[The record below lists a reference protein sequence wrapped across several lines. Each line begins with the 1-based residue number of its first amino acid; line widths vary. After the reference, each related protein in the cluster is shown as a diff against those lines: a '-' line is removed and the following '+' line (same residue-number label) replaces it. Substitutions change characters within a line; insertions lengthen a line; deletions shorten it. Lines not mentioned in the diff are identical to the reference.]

1 MKRLLASAAVLLL
14 FVWIGTG
21 DAFAQ
26 ANLAAPDQS
35 VQGLLDIIQS
45 RSASWDASL
54 RGYASSIFWSL
65 AIIQF
70 VITFFPLAIRN
81 GDFSEI
87 VGELVRFI
95 LVIGFFAAL
104 LLYSTEWAR
113 AIVDSFREAGG
124 VASGLGRGLRPGD
137 MFGTAVELAKT
148 INDVETW
155 NPGTAIAIAASALV
169 VLVCFAFIA
178 AFMFVTLV
186 ESYIVINASVLFMG
200 FGGSQWTRD
209 YALALL
215 RYAVAVGAKL
225 FVLTLIVGIV
235 LQSAKEWQAAYS
247 HDDASMLTMVGL
259 ALVCAYLSKTIPDLI
274 QGLISGVSP
283 SGGGTIGSMA
293 AVAAVGTAAGVA
305 ALASGGA
312 AAAGGA
318 GAAGGGLGGA
328 GGAAGGA
335 GGAAGG
341 SGGLAGLL
349 NSSLMGA
356 GRAPATSGMSEGVSA
371 AARTAGQRTGGGA
384 SASPSRTGGASAA
397 PQMAQQAA
405 NDAGKGEGQGSAQEA
420 QSADAAAP
428 ADAAQG
434 DGGGSVGASSPPSGG
449 GGAIEPGQAPSAT
462 SATASA
468 AGPAAATGSTKPGM
482 ARTATAGLVRTTGL
496 LSALT
501 VPGMEGAAGLSIGPH
516 IPSATGSGDNASDG
530 PSDFAQSD
538 NVIAPA
544 SEPSS
549 PPVNQPPADQ
559 PPSDPPKGGDA

>member
-65 AIIQF
+65 AVIQF

-155 NPGTAIAIAASALV
+155 NPGTALAIAASALV
-169 VLVCFAFIA
+169 VLICFAFIA

-235 LQSAKEWQAAYS
+235 LQSAKEWQAAYN

-283 SGGGTIGSMA
+283 NGGGTIGSMA

-335 GGAAGG
+335 AGG
-341 SGGLAGLL
+341 SGGLAGML

-384 SASPSRTGGASAA
+384 SASPSRTGGGSAA

-405 NDAGKGEGQGSAQEA
+405 NDAGQGEGQGA

-428 ADAAQG
+428 ADAGQG
-434 DGGGSVGASSPPSGG
+434 DGGGASGASSSPSGG
-449 GGAIEPGQAPSAT
+449 SGTIEPGQAPSAT
-462 SATASA
+462 STPANA
-468 AGPAAATGSTKPGM
+468 AGPAAATGSSKPGV

-516 IPSATGSGDNASDG
+516 IPSATGSGGGDASDG

-549 PPVNQPPADQ
+549 PPVNPPTADQ